1 MVAQAVEWVHEQDKI
16 AQRRPV
22 PVDTKGQSAVTSEA
36 WQSKLGPAKG
46 IIVGSIMGALCWSF
60 IILAIILG

>member
-1 MVAQAVEWVHEQDKI
+1 MVAQAVEWVREQDKI

-22 PVDTKGQSAVTSEA
+22 AVDLQGQSAVIREA
-36 WQSKLGPAKG
+36 WLSKLGPAKG
-46 IIVGSIMGALCWSF
+46 IILGSIMGALCWSF